1 MKIKIYFTLI
11 ILSISLSAAFP
22 QEDNRTELLFKTGI
36 QEFESGNYI
45 KAEEIFS
52 SLVENMPAHARITIS
67 QLMWG
72 KTLYQLGNY
81 SSAINVLEEMVSRYP
96 DSDYIDDARYTLGN
110 CYYRLKKYNSSVREF
125 LWLTDHSKSKTFQ
138 ENGRKLSLQIIESN
152 LSMKEIERLHAEMK
166 GESSS
171 ALLTIKLAQR
181 LGHSGKKE
189 KAISILNTFTKEKP
203 KNPYNTIIREVI
215 RNLKSDQTQVDI
227 KVGVIL
233 PLSSQFTE
241 QAEGVLAGI
250 QFAQMEYNDK
260 ASQKIDLIIQDTEGS
275 IMRCIKLTRNMVQD
289 DRVISIIGELE
300 SEITASVAPIAD
312 VHAIPVIP
320 PLAAENGL
328 AALSDYIF
336 QVNGDLSQRGRYLAE
351 YAVKEK
357 GHKTFATLSP
367 ADNYGKEITD
377 AFTET
382 VDRLGGE
389 IVAQKWYYENTQD
402 LARQFESIRELGFKR
417 MNKDSLIE
425 AYTEDMTDFQKSR
438 FREEVIP
445 VTSIDG
451 IFMPVY
457 TEDIQYVIPQFA
469 YANISAQI
477 FGGQYWYEIDE
488 LRKKNV
494 AAHVEDIIFISDFYL
509 DDFRSDFQA
518 FKTRFRKAMGKTPGV
533 MALAGYDAFSLIAS
547 AVRNKAMTREEV
559 RDYLDDLANFKAK
572 RGTITFRNNER
583 VNSGQRII
591 SFKNGR
597 FQLME

>member
-1 MKIKIYFTLI
+1 MKIKIYVTLI
-11 ILSISLSAAFP
+11 ILSISLSAAYP
-22 QEDNRTELLFKTGI
+22 QEGNKAELLFKTGI

-52 SLVENMPAHARITIS
+52 SLVESMPAHARITIS

-72 KTLYQLGNY
+72 KTLYQLENY
-81 SSAINVLEEMVSRYP
+81 SSAINVLEEMISRYP

-138 ENGRKLSLQIIESN
+138 ENGRNLSLQIIESN
-152 LSMKEIERLHAEMK
+152 LSLSEIERLHAEMK

-181 LGHSGKKE
+181 LGHSGKKD
-189 KAISILNTFTKEKP
+189 KALSLLRKFTKEKP
-203 KNPYNTIIREVI
+203 KNPYNSIIQEVI
-215 RNLKSDQTQVDI
+215 RNLKSDQTQVEI

-250 QFAQMEYNDK
+250 QYAQREYNDK

-289 DRVISIIGELE
+289 DRVIAIIGELE
-300 SEITASVAPIAD
+300 SEITASIAPIAD
-312 VHAIPVIP
+312 AHSIPVIP

-336 QVNGDLSQRGRYLAE
+336 QVNGDLAQRGRYLAE

-425 AYTEDMTDFQKSR
+425 AYTEDMTDFQKGR

-451 IFMPVY
+451 IFLPVY

-469 YANISAQI
+469 YANIRSQI
-477 FGGQYWYEIDE
+477 FGGQYWYEIEE

-494 AAHVEDIIFISDFYL
+494 ASHVEDIIFISDFYL

-533 MALAGYDAFSLIAS
+533 MALSGYDAFSLIAS
-547 AVRNKAMTREEV
+547 AVQNRMMTREEV
-559 RDYLDDLANFKAK
+559 RDYLDGLADFKAK
-572 RGTITFRNNER
+572 RGTITFKNNER

-597 FQLME
+597 FQLMK